1 MSPEELLLLSLSLV
15 FGLTSTI
22 LLTLI
27 KRFIPRFRFTVDSFL
42 RFILSKPP
50 GRRLVTSD
58 VHILQASGTLEDWL
72 VLKVFGHQNI

>member
-15 FGLTSTI
+15 FGLSSTI

-27 KRFIPRFRFTVDSFL
+27 KRFLPRFRFTVDRLL

-58 VHILQASGTLEDWL
+58 VHILQASGTLEERL
-72 VLKVFGHQNI
+72 VLKGI